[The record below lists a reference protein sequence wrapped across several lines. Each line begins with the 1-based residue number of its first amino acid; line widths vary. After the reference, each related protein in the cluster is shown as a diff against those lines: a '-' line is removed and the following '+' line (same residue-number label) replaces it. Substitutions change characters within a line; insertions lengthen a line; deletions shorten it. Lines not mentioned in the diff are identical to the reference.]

1 MDAFYFLSADL
12 YFPPPQAASP
22 EGILALGG
30 DLLPERLLLAYRSGI
45 FPWYNRYEPIIWWHP
60 PKRMVLFPDAFK
72 IPKSL
77 RSFLRKHPFEITVN
91 QAFRQVMQACASV
104 PRQGQNDTWIQPEM
118 IDAYEKLHHLG
129 HAVSVEVWQD
139 ENLVGGLYGVDLGTV
154 FCGESMFSK
163 VSNAS
168 KVAFVYWVTVLRAR
182 NYQLIDCQVYTD
194 YLASFGAKEIPRT
207 DFIRILEENL
217 R

>member
-22 EGILALGG
+22 E
-30 DLLPERLLLAYRSGI
+30 GI